1 MDKFLNLL
9 SGLHDFTKMLII
21 FSRIKLMDKSE
32 TEILG
37 RIFEVV
43 IHFKVIIAGD
53 LTVHD

>member
-1 MDKFLNLL
+1 
-9 SGLHDFTKMLII
+9 MLII

-43 IHFKVIIAGD
+43 IHFKVIIAAGD

>member
-1 MDKFLNLL
+1 
-9 SGLHDFTKMLII
+9 
-21 FSRIKLMDKSE
+21 MDKSE

-43 IHFKVIIAGD
+43 IHFKVIIAAGD